1 MKLFALLESIE
12 ARLSEVNTHLVF
24 LCHLA
29 EKVAQNENT
38 MQREPSVFS
47 YIKALEVGYSVS
59 LMAGKEYAARCA
71 CDYLKEEYG
80 YTYSITSQEEG
91 LITITRLA

>member
-1 MKLFALLESIE
+1 MKLFALLESID
-12 ARLSEVNTHLVF
+12 ARLSEINSHLVF

-38 MQREPSVFS
+38 MKREPSVFS
-47 YIKALEVGYSVS
+47 YIKALEVGYSVD

-80 YTYSITSQEEG
+80 YTYSVTVPEEG
-91 LITITRLA
+91 LVRIMRLA